1 MQIDYLSTTLVSGH
15 ELCPTRA
22 LDSYGKR
29 LEHGDD
35 QEGTDATRFGTVVHA
50 VLEDVFQ
57 KRIRRDAEIDE
68 LIAASP
74 KLYLDYWAKSS
85 NSGLEYFELG
95 LDRIEAFVKSAFDS
109 PGEPMET
116 ELLFVYDAVAD
127 KTYLNPRDPIA
138 LCKRIRA
145 MGGVPIMSKIDRLD
159 YISADDMYHVNDY
172 KTNRMQYTRDE
183 MEESTQLG
191 IYALTVR
198 AHYRKQVLC
207 TYDMFRHGVKQSVLF
222 TDEKLESMR
231 QYLIAQFEQINS
243 RTGPPERKVN
253 KYCRY
258 CPLRG
263 GCEPYQKVLKGELP
277 PILTDET
284 DTPDELYK
292 LAREAEQLK
301 DAAKAIEGRQD
312 ELKAMFAAKFTEEG
326 LEELVLGDRKVKL
339 PSQLR
344 QTYNMHGVFG
354 VLADAKALLLI
365 RDFAS
370 INKGSLER
378 AMKSRPDLK
387 RQLDAHLEQNF
398 TKPSLNITKVK

>member
-15 ELCPTRA
+15 ELCPARA
-22 LDSYGKR
+22 LDSYSKR
-29 LEHGDD
+29 LEFGDD

-50 VLEDVFQ
+50 VLEHVFQ
-57 KRIRRDAEIDE
+57 KRLSREESIED

-95 LDRIEAFVKSAFDS
+95 LERIEEFVKSAFDS
-109 PGEPMET
+109 PGQPMET
-116 ELLFVYDAVAD
+116 ELLFVYDAVHD
-127 KTYLNPRDPIA
+127 KSYFNPRDPIA

-183 MEESTQLG
+183 IEESTQLG

-198 AHYRKQVLC
+198 AQYRKQVLC

-231 QYLIAQFEQINS
+231 QYLIAQFEQINL
-243 RTGPPERKVN
+243 RVGPPERKLN

-263 GCEPYQKVLKGELP
+263 ECEPYQAILKGEIP
-277 PILTDET
+277 PILTDAT
-284 DTPDELYK
+284 DTPDELYR
-292 LAREAEQLK
+292 LAREGELLK
-301 DAAKAIEGRQD
+301 NTAKIIEGRQD
-312 ELKAMFAAKFTEEG
+312 ELKDIFAAKFAEEN
-326 LEELVLGDRKVKL
+326 LDELVLGDRKVKL

-344 QTYNMHGVFG
+344 QSYNMHGVFG
-354 VLADAKALLLI
+354 VLADAKALLLL

-370 INKGSLER
+370 INKGNLER
-378 AMKSRPDLK
+378 TMKSRPDLK
-387 RQLDAHLEQNF
+387 RQLDAHLEQSF